1 MFGGRIAQTL
11 RRLNDDEYPIL
22 IFSFGRGN
30 ANHETLELIKGFH
43 DTFPFLCVFYS
54 LDSNLFL

>member
-30 ANHETLELIKGFH
+30 ANHETLELIKGKN
-43 DTFPFLCVFYS
+43 LSSNMSKKSS
-54 LDSNLFL
+54 L

>member
-30 ANHETLELIKGFH
+30 ANHETLELIKGIICPKSQH
-43 DTFPFLCVFYS
+43 
-54 LDSNLFL
+54 SNIFRRM

>member
-30 ANHETLELIKGFH
+30 ANHETLELIKGKIGPKSHHYNF
-43 DTFPFLCVFYS
+43 FKENVM
-54 LDSNLFL
+54 

>member
-30 ANHETLELIKGFH
+30 ANHETLELIKGWTWYFR
-43 DTFPFLCVFYS
+43 FPFTF
-54 LDSNLFL
+54 FHRRM

>member
-30 ANHETLELIKGFH
+30 ANHETLELIKG
-43 DTFPFLCVFYS
+43 LLSVS
-54 LDSNLFL
+54 LNLMYISRT